1 MKEELL
7 VKIREDLEIEKKRLK
22 EYNDKIKRIK
32 ELMKDEKVKEFL
44 DLTSL
49 DYKVGNSNKMVT
61 DDIIASIY
69 SKYLYIIRES
79 DTNGLYVYLGTYA
92 YNDEMDIV
100 HGSRDYRVSYD
111 SPKADYRLYQN
122 IELWGSE
129 HILIRK
135 CEEFEKTH
143 TIINPN
149 VPFSDKAF
157 YEIQKDFFIRAVKDN
172 QESAKRMVLRKY
184 SK

>member
-7 VKIREDLEIEKKRLK
+7 VKIREDLEIEKERLK

-32 ELMKDEKVKEFL
+32 ELMKDDKVKEFL
-44 DLTSL
+44 KLISL
-49 DYKVGNSNKMVT
+49 DYKVGNTKKMVT

-69 SKYLYIIRES
+69 SQYLYLIKES

-92 YNDEMDIV
+92 YNDEIDIV

-129 HILIRK
+129 QILIRK
-135 CEEFEKTH
+135 CEEFEKNH
-143 TIINPN
+143 IVINPM
-149 VPFSDKAF
+149 VPFSNKDF

-172 QESAKRMVLRKY
+172 QKSAKRMVLRKY

>member
-32 ELMKDEKVKEFL
+32 ELMNDEKVKEFL

-79 DTNGLYVYLGTYA
+79 DTNNLRGP
-92 YNDEMDIV
+92 
-100 HGSRDYRVSYD
+100 H
-111 SPKADYRLYQN
+111 P
-122 IELWGSE
+122 
-129 HILIRK
+129 
-135 CEEFEKTH
+135 
-143 TIINPN
+143 
-149 VPFSDKAF
+149 
-157 YEIQKDFFIRAVKDN
+157 EIT
-172 QESAKRMVLRKY
+172 
-184 SK
+184 